1 MSHHSW
7 NLQCYIFIWY
17 KIWLLFCLFV
27 GIDVLYIWFHINS
40 LLEQHLLIHF
50 CLHAFPTFISGKME
64 NMLLIRSFFTLE
76 SWNTESNPLW
86 RLPKKKQWVFFS
98 FWTKQLQNSDG
109 REGWEKWGRALLIK
123 FAYYVEEWAGAEAW
137 VRWKTLQLLIHP
149 STCSLSCVCFKVNS
163 SCVRPSLKHTS
174 IPLIYAHNWRIW
186 FTEM

>member
-7 NLQCYIFIWY
+7 NLLCYIFIWY

-86 RLPKKKQWVFFS
+86 RLPNKKQWVFFLLLNKTA
-98 FWTKQLQNSDG
+98 TKQWWEGGLG
-109 REGWEKWGRALLIK
+109 EVREGSPNKVCLLRWGMSWGWSMSE
-123 FAYYVEEWAGAEAW
+123 VENTSA
-137 VRWKTLQLLIHP
+137 VDTPINLQSQLCL
-149 STCSLSCVCFKVNS
+149 F
-163 SCVRPSLKHTS
+163 
-174 IPLIYAHNWRIW
+174 
-186 FTEM
+186 